1 MVARGPVAV
10 DFQQRSFE
18 GLGNLGDKKDWES
31 LRCRG
36 ENEDDEDKGGGVE
49 GVGWKEGEGV

>member
-1 MVARGPVAV
+1 MVARGPVAD
-10 DFQQRSFE
+10 DFQQRWFE

-36 ENEDDEDKGGGVE
+36 ENEDDEDKGGG
-49 GVGWKEGEGV
+49 

>member
-1 MVARGPVAV
+1 MVARGPVAD
-10 DFQQRSFE
+10 DFQQRWFE

-36 ENEDDEDKGGGVE
+36 ENEDDEDKGGGVK
-49 GVGWKEGEGV
+49 GVG